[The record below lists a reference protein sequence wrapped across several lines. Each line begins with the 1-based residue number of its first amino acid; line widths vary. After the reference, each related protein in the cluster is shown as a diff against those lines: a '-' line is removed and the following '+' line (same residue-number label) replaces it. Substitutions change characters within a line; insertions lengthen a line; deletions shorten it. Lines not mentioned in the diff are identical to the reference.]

1 MTISGLRKRITR
13 SSLLLRFAVV
23 SALLVA
29 GLGLVLGQVLR
40 STVEERALT
49 QSENTVASIGRLAVQ
64 PLLSRQDFETGVV
77 SPAHLARLG
86 PAMKQ
91 VFAAGTVA
99 RVKVFDREGTILYS
113 DQQQLIGQSNGTN
126 DELDSALAGQVTSE
140 LQTAEDAESH
150 SEVALGSLLEVYV
163 PVTMSGDVVGVFE
176 LYLPYGPVAAE
187 AHEDVARLAW
197 WLAGGLL
204 VLWLGLCQL
213 MVSASRRLRQH
224 ALENQRLAQHD
235 ELTGLP
241 NRALFSELAREAVVD
256 ASRRS
261 GGGAAVLL
269 ADLDRFKEVNDT
281 LGHHIGDKLL
291 RAVGERLREW
301 LRDGDTVARL
311 GGDEFAVLLP
321 EARGVDEAR
330 EVADRLLAVLRAP
343 FLVDG
348 VALEMGASVGIAC
361 FPEHGQDSTR
371 LLQCA
376 DVAMYTAKVAHRT
389 MTYDAALDVNTPERL
404 ALYGELRR
412 GIDEGQLTLHYQ
424 PRVDIDTRR
433 VVGAE
438 ALVRWHHPDRG
449 LVQPDDFIPLA
460 EQTGLIRPMT
470 LWVLRTALRDCVRWR
485 AAGHELSVA
494 VNLSVRSLLDD
505 GLAAEVAE
513 LLDESGLPPLALELE
528 ITETTAMA
536 DPGRSLVV
544 LGELHALG
552 LRLALDDYGTGH
564 SSLAYLNEL
573 PVDTLKIDRSFVTAM
588 DTSSQDATIVR
599 STIDLARNLGL
610 QVVAEGVETRT
621 SWQTLTHLG
630 CDSAQGYWLARPE
643 PSAGLLALVAR
654 LERRLGADRA
664 SLPVTV

>member
-1 MTISGLRKRITR
+1 M
-13 SSLLLRFAVV
+13 
-23 SALLVA
+23 
-29 GLGLVLGQVLR
+29 
-40 STVEERALT
+40 
-49 QSENTVASIGRLAVQ
+49 
-64 PLLSRQDFETGVV
+64 
-77 SPAHLARLG
+77 
-86 PAMKQ
+86 
-91 VFAAGTVA
+91 
-99 RVKVFDREGTILYS
+99 
-113 DQQQLIGQSNGTN
+113 
-126 DELDSALAGQVTSE
+126 
-140 LQTAEDAESH
+140 
-150 SEVALGSLLEVYV
+150 ALGSLLEVYV
-163 PVTMSGDVVGVFE
+163 PVSMGGDVVGVFE

-187 AHEDVARLAW
+187 SAEDITQLAW

-213 MVSASRRLRQH
+213 MVAASRRLRQH
-224 ALENQRLAQHD
+224 ARDNQRRAQHD

-241 NRALFSELAREAVVD
+241 NRTLFADLARDAVVS
-256 ASRRS
+256 ARRRA
-261 GGGAAVLL
+261 GGGVAVLL
-269 ADLDRFKEVNDT
+269 ADLDRFKQVNDA
-281 LGHHIGDKLL
+281 LGHHIGDQLL
-291 RAVGERLREW
+291 VAVGERLRDWVRE
-301 LRDGDTVARL
+301 GDTVARL

-330 EVADRLLAVLRAP
+330 EVADRLLTVLRAP

-348 VALEMGASVGIAC
+348 IVLEMGASVGIAC
-361 FPEHGQDSTR
+361 YPDHGKDATR

-389 MTYDAALDVNTPERL
+389 MTYDAALDVNTPARL

-412 GIDEGQLTLHYQ
+412 GIDEGQLTVHYQ
-424 PRVDIDTRR
+424 PRVEIETGR
-433 VVGAE
+433 VIGAE
-438 ALVRWHHPDRG
+438 ALVRWQHPDRG

-470 LWVLRTALRDCVRWR
+470 LWVLRTALHECVRWR

-513 LLDESGLPPLALELE
+513 LLDESGLPPSALELE
-528 ITETTAMA
+528 ITETTAMV

-552 LRLALDDYGTGH
+552 LKLALDDYGTGH
-564 SSLAYLNEL
+564 SSLAYLHEL

-610 QVVAEGVETRT
+610 QVVAEGVETRN
-621 SWQTLTHLG
+621 SWQTLTDLG

-643 PSAGLLALVAR
+643 RADRLLALVVR
-654 LERRLGADRA
+654 LERRLGADRG
-664 SLPVTV
+664 SRPVPV